1 MTCRVARL
9 SQDLARMNLVY
20 CCQCGSSNL
29 ETFHT
34 SRTLGPHLCPMCA
47 QSKSEGGVAGSMTR
61 SSRRGRLQARA
72 DSSLE
77 NELQA
82 TTRTK

>member
-9 SQDLARMNLVY
+9 PQNLARMNLVY

-34 SRTLGPHLCPMCA
+34 SRTLGPHLCPMCT
-47 QSKSEGGVAGSMTR
+47 QSKGEGGAAESMTR
-61 SSRRGRLQARA
+61 SSRSSRLQARA

-77 NELQA
+77 NELQSA
-82 TTRTK
+82 RRT